1 MVANLAQQLRRDEG
15 TRVAAYQ
22 DHLGYWTIGVGRL
35 IDARKGGGL
44 RPDEIDYLLAN
55 DINDRRVALA
65 AALPWFSALD
75 EARQGVLLNMSFQMG
90 TAGLLAFSGTLGRIS
105 RGDYAGA
112 AKSMLESRWAK
123 QTPERAQRLAKQMET
138 GTWQ

>member
-15 TRVAAYQ
+15 TKPSAYQ
-22 DHLGYWTIGVGRL
+22 DHLGFWTIGVGRL

-44 RPDEIDYLLAN
+44 RPDEIEYLLAN
-55 DINDRRVALA
+55 DIKDRARALL
-65 AALPWFSALD
+65 AALPWFGALD
-75 EARQGVLLNMSFQMG
+75 DARQGVLLNMAFQLG
-90 TAGLLAFSGTLGRIS
+90 TAGLLGFTGTLGRIS